1 MVIHSFSEK
10 SSLGRGR
17 CDLLIFYTLKLTI
30 HIAVDH
36 QVFAKEE
43 SQLGMRSEYH
53 DWHPWEL

>member
-1 MVIHSFSEK
+1 M
-10 SSLGRGR
+10 
-17 CDLLIFYTLKLTI
+17 

-43 SQLGMRSEYH
+43 SQLSMRSEYH